1 MFLYVKYIY
10 LFFLGGNMKI
20 NFTKLVMLRCVL
32 ANSIKSNFL
41 PQYLEPLFILM
52 I

>member
-20 NFTKLVMLRCVL
+20 NFTKLVMLIVTIQVTVL
-32 ANSIKSNFL
+32 TVIAQMFG
-41 PQYLEPLFILM
+41 
-52 I
+52 